1 MNTKFT
7 SITDLAQASE
17 LLWKFYDGQLQP
29 RLVTE
34 LSHWLTAN
42 RNSLPPEMQADAD
55 FLKTLTSMQTPA
67 TAVTIPAAKEA
78 GIRQALHTAQN
89 KSIHHRN
96 KINTRRK
103 LNFFIT
109 AGASATAAAIA
120 LLIVFKTGNNGEN
133 PEQEPTVASVN
144 IESKTPIV
152 SDINSSIIRSANKQV
167 AGVINKATA
176 IDSFTAESSAEL
188 AIEAAGA
195 ISTGIRT
202 ATKSLAVKTSK

>member
-17 LLWKFYDGQLQP
+17 LLWKFYNGQLQP

-67 TAVTIPAAKEA
+67 TAATIPAAKEA

-152 SDINSSIIRSANKQV
+152 SDINSGIIRSANKQV

>member
-1 MNTKFT
+1 MNTQFT
-7 SITDLAQASE
+7 SITGLAQASE
-17 LLWKFYDGQLQP
+17 LLRQFYEGQLQP
-29 RLVTE
+29 QQIAL

-42 RNSLPPEMQADAD
+42 RNSLPPEMQADTD
-55 FLKTLTSMQTPA
+55 FLKTLTSMQASVTAA
-67 TAVTIPAAKEA
+67 TVPAAKEA
-78 GIRQALHTAQN
+78 KIRQALEAAQN
-89 KSIHHRN
+89 KSMLRRN
-96 KINTRRK
+96 RINARRK
-103 LNFFIT
+103 RNFFIT

-133 PEQEPTVASVN
+133 PEHEPTMASVN

-152 SDINSSIIRSANKQV
+152 TDINSDIIHSANKQV

-202 ATKSLAVKTSK
+202 ATKSLAVKTLK